1 MAKHKYDNEHSL
13 DKTLVEK
20 ILDRSKIAYQQFEFP
35 THLDGDVRSLV
46 VDHLNV
52 PEDTIFKTL
61 ALQGKTTGPLIAVV
75 PLTTHVDIKKL
86 SQVSGNKKVAMVPL
100 KDLLATTGYEHGA
113 NTPIGIHSTH
123 PKYPIYIDQ
132 VAQQLGEI
140 LVSSGQ
146 IGRSVKVNVQAL
158 AKLVNAK
165 FADITTRD

>member
-1 MAKHKYDNEHSL
+1 MAEHKHDDEHPL

-20 ILDRSKIAYQQFEFP
+20 ILDRNKIAYQQFAFP
-35 THLDGDVRSLV
+35 TRMDGDVKSLV
-46 VDHLNV
+46 VDHLDI
-52 PEDTIFKTL
+52 PEDTLFKTL

-75 PLTTHVDIKKL
+75 PLTMHVDIKKL
-86 SQVSGNKKVAMVPL
+86 SQASGNKKVAMIPL
-100 KDLLATTGYEHGA
+100 KDLIATTGYEHGA

-132 VAQQLGEI
+132 YAQQLGEI

-146 IGRSVKVNVQAL
+146 VGRSVKVNAQVL

>member
-1 MAKHKYDNEHSL
+1 MAKHKHDDEHPL

-20 ILDRSKIAYQQFEFP
+20 ILDRNKIAYQQFAFP
-35 THLDGDVRSLV
+35 TRMDGDVKSLV
-46 VDHLNV
+46 VDHLDIS
-52 PEDTIFKTL
+52 EDTIFKTL

-75 PLTTHVDIKKL
+75 PLTMHVDIKKL
-86 SQVSGNKKVAMVPL
+86 SQASGNKKVAMIPL
-100 KDLLATTGYEHGA
+100 KDLIATTGYEHGA

-132 VAQQLGEI
+132 YAQQLGEI

-146 IGRSVKVNVQAL
+146 VGRSVKVNAQAL
-158 AKLVNAK
+158 NKLVNAK